1 MTKIKYIIVKMLS
14 FLHRFVRFLSTY
26 FGYTLY
32 IFTKNRVLFSYLFVD
47 KDLVNSTDLN
57 DDTVKWINLDSNTK
71 NKFLL
76 EGTSEYIDKHINE
89 IEKIEFIYDKNLL
102 DMFIKKADKKYN
114 FYYGET
120 DKYLFEYLDNFSI
133 KNKNVAILGS
143 TVPWYEA
150 IVLSRKGNPF
160 TFEYNEIQTN
170 DKRLTTYKFEEWS
183 KNSQKFDVVFS
194 ISSFE
199 HDGLGRYGDPIN
211 PDGDILAMKSV
222 KENLISKNGVLV
234 LSVPIG
240 KDAVAFNAHRIYG
253 KTRFE
258 KLTEGF
264 EIVDS
269 FGFEEPQFDRYKTSG
284 NISTK
289 KNSDW
294 PFQPIFILKPE

>member
-1 MTKIKYIIVKMLS
+1 MLS

-57 DDTVKWINLDSNTK
+57 DDTVKWINLDSNTQ

-150 IVLSRKGNPF
+150 IVLSRMGYPF

-170 DKRLTTYKFEEWS
+170 DNRLTTYKFEEWS
-183 KNSQKFDVVFS
+183 TNTQKFDVVFS

-222 KENLISKNGVLV
+222 KENLINKNGVLV

-240 KDAVAFNAHRIYG
+240 RDAVAFNAHRIYG
-253 KTRFE
+253 KTRFK

-264 EIVDS
+264 KVVKS
-269 FGFEEPQFDRYKTSG
+269 YGFEESQFDRYKTSG

-289 KNSDW
+289 KNSEW

>member
-14 FLHRFVRFLSTY
+14 FLHRFARFLSTY

-57 DDTVKWINLDSNTK
+57 DDTVKWINLDSNTQ

-150 IVLSRKGNPF
+150 IVLSRMGYPF

-170 DKRLTTYKFEEWS
+170 DNRLTTYKFEEWS
-183 KNSQKFDVVFS
+183 TNTQKFDVVFS
-194 ISSFE
+194 IQVLSTMVWKIWRSNKSRW
-199 HDGLGRYGDPIN
+199 RYFSYE
-211 PDGDILAMKSV
+211 KRQ
-222 KENLISKNGVLV
+222 ENLINKNGVLV

-240 KDAVAFNAHRIYG
+240 R
-253 KTRFE
+253 
-258 KLTEGF
+258 
-264 EIVDS
+264 
-269 FGFEEPQFDRYKTSG
+269 DRS
-284 NISTK
+284 I
-289 KNSDW
+289 
-294 PFQPIFILKPE
+294 